1 MTGYQPIV
9 IPFNYPGIN
18 LVEAV
23 GFEPTDPFGPTVFKT
38 VPLSQTL
45 AHFRKLW
52 YPCPDSNRD
61 T

>member
-9 IPFNYPGIN
+9 IPFNYPGIH

-23 GFEPTDPFGPTVFKT
+23 GFEPTDPFGPLVFKT
-38 VPLSQTL
+38 SSLSRTL
-45 AHFRKLW
+45 THFRKLW